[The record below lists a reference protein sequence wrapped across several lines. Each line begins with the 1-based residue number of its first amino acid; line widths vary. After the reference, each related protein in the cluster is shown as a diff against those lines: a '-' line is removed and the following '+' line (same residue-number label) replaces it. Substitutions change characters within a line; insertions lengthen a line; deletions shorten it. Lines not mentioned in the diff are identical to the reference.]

1 MTALFKNLKPAKRY
15 SKALLELLQDSA
27 VKDGADFKEA
37 SKKMYDE
44 FEFVVKTVRE
54 NSELQN
60 FILNPVV
67 SYGDKKDV
75 MSQIFTGKVSSLT
88 VNFLSLLAENN
99 RLNILDDIL
108 FSFKD
113 DINKLQNI
121 VPAVITSVIELDLEQ
136 KKKLVENLQNKI
148 KAEITPEFR
157 LDEAILGGL
166 VIKIND
172 TVIDLSIKKKIEN
185 LKKTGA
191 GTWS

>member
-27 VKDGADFKEA
+27 AKDGADFKEA

-44 FEFVVKTVRE
+44 FEFVVKTVQE

-136 KKKLVENLQNKI
+136 KKKLVEKLQNKI

-157 LDEAILGGL
+157 LDKAILGGL

-185 LKKTGA
+185 LKVQTF
-191 GTWS
+191 

>member
-1 MTALFKNLKPAKRY
+1 MLFR
-15 SKALLELLQDSA
+15 S
-27 VKDGADFKEA
+27 
-37 SKKMYDE
+37 
-44 FEFVVKTVRE
+44 
-54 NSELQN
+54 
-60 FILNPVV
+60 
-67 SYGDKKDV
+67 
-75 MSQIFTGKVSSLT
+75 
-88 VNFLSLLAENN
+88 AENN

-185 LKKTGA
+185 LKVQTF
-191 GTWS
+191 

>member
-185 LKKTGA
+185 LKVQTF
-191 GTWS
+191 

>member
-172 TVIDLSIKKKIEN
+172 SVIDLSIKKKIEN
-185 LKKTGA
+185 LKVQTF
-191 GTWS
+191 

>member
-27 VKDGADFKEA
+27 AKDGADFKEA

-136 KKKLVENLQNKI
+136 KKKLVERLQNKI

-185 LKKTGA
+185 LKVQTF
-191 GTWS
+191 

>member
-1 MTALFKNLKPAKRY
+1 
-15 SKALLELLQDSA
+15 
-27 VKDGADFKEA
+27 
-37 SKKMYDE
+37 
-44 FEFVVKTVRE
+44 
-54 NSELQN
+54 
-60 FILNPVV
+60 
-67 SYGDKKDV
+67 

-136 KKKLVENLQNKI
+136 KKKLVEKLQNKI

-157 LDEAILGGL
+157 LDKAILGGL

-185 LKKTGA
+185 LKVQTF
-191 GTWS
+191 